1 MLERKV
7 HFVAVRNAAPIF
19 DSKLSHD
26 LGNAG
31 PGGDPVG
38 GGPEEQAPRRPRVRQ
53 PRPRTKEERAAAKV
67 VRDDGWQDHLASC
80 HVKIAFRESLIL
92 HPRNYFFPFSNGGIL
107 QCEKKEARSKAITT
121 FI

>member
-7 HFVAVRNAAPIF
+7 HFVAVRKENAAPIF

-38 GGPEEQAPRRPRVRQ
+38 GGPEEQASRRPRVRQ
-53 PRPRTKEERAAAKV
+53 PRPRTQEERAAAKV
-67 VRDDGWQDHLASC
+67 VSEGMVGKS
-80 HVKIAFRESLIL
+80 I
-92 HPRNYFFPFSNGGIL
+92 
-107 QCEKKEARSKAITT
+107 
-121 FI
+121 